1 MKLRTYLVKRT
12 IHMIIT
18 MLIVLVL
25 LFVLYRMMPGSAAA
39 QLMMKPGMTQSEID
53 MVMVRYGFGKW
64 ADYPGEYV
72 TRQFEVEQIGR
83 YTVYVNAGETGN
95 TDTFVIDIDVNTPS
109 DADMVPPIIMDM
121 GFEGPPP
128 SVGEPA
134 TFYAVVSDESGIRTM
149 NGRLVYPTSMPEDP
163 TQKVTKT
170 LMFREDPA
178 RSNESARTY
187 YYNFTTEALVSGP
200 SNSIYSLTIEAIDYA
215 RNSAFAALTYDA
227 DSNTITTQ
235 IWNLNTNVD
244 YTNGLYTYPY
254 MGNSLGLSADVIS
267 VTPPVFSII
276 RPNGAQSATAPVM
289 VETTPGSGIYDGSYQ
304 TTENGKLTFNVAA
317 DGLTTNISFPVN
329 SPITS
334 LTTVQDDDSGYPLL
348 TELSIGYADLRHSG
362 YPFELEGNSVTLRIN
377 ATITEADGTRSSNIS
392 ATILMPNGDILGG
405 GDATLHLTHPIYV
418 QMRSMAEQFVIYMKT
433 MLVFDFGTSFHYNQP
448 VWDVIIDR
456 IPSTALLF
464 GTSLVLS
471 YIFGILIGVVVA
483 WRRGSVLEL
492 STIVLTLFFYSM
504 PIFWF
509 ALIMQWVFYAEL
521 GWFPIG
527 TMGGYFDD
535 GTPMHGIT
543 YVIDVLW
550 HLVLPL
556 VTLTM
561 LHLAGTILL
570 MRSSMLEVIGEDFIT
585 TAKAKGIKERRVVY
599 RHAARNALL
608 PVVTAMAM
616 SIGAIISGGV
626 LTETIFSWHG
636 MGTLLVSATLQHD
649 FPVVQGAFYILA
661 LITVLGNMGADILYA
676 YLDPRVQL

>member
-39 QLMMKPGMTQSEID
+39 QLMMRPGMTQSEID

-72 TRQFEVEQIGR
+72 TRQIEVEQMGR
-83 YTVYVNAGETGN
+83 YTITVNAGEAGHQDSFPIN
-95 TDTFVIDIDVNTPS
+95 IDVNTPYNT
-109 DADMVPPIIMDM
+109 DMLPPTFIDI

-128 SVGEPA
+128 SVGDPA
-134 TFYAVVSDESGIRTM
+134 TFYAVVSDEGGVRTVSGD
-149 NGRLVYPTSMPEDP
+149 LVYPTSQPSDP
-163 TQKVTKT
+163 TQKITESVV
-170 LMFREDPA
+170 FREDPA
-178 RSNESARTY
+178 RSNETARIY
-187 YYNFTTEALVSGP
+187 YYNFTTEPLVSGP
-200 SNSIYSLTIEAIDYA
+200 SDSIYTLTLEAVDYS
-215 RNSAFAALTYDA
+215 RNPSYAVIQYDA
-227 DSNTITTQ
+227 GSNAIITQ
-235 IWNLNTNVD
+235 IWNLTSNIPFNNNV
-244 YTNGLYTYPY
+244 YTYPF
-254 MGNSLGLSADVIS
+254 MGDTIGLSADVIS
-267 VTPPVFSII
+267 AGVPIFSVEQ
-276 RPNGAQSATAPVM
+276 PNGVTSTNAPIM
-289 VETTPGSGIYDGSYQ
+289 TESPTDDFDGTYLTS
-304 TTENGKLTFNVAA
+304 ENGKMKFKVDV
-317 DGLTTNISFPVN
+317 DGLTANITFPVN
-329 SPITS
+329 SDVTS
-334 LTTVQDDDSGYPLL
+334 LTPAVDDDASHPLL
-348 TELSIGYADLRHSG
+348 EELTVDYANPLLGG
-362 YPFELEGNSVTLRIN
+362 YPFELEGGSVTILIN
-377 ATITEADGTRSSNIS
+377 ATVVEADGVRSSNIS
-392 ATILMPNGDILGG
+392 AVITTPNGEMMGVGEDTI
-405 GDATLHLTHPIYV
+405 HLTHPIYV

-433 MLVFDFGTSFHYNQP
+433 MLVFDFGTSFHYNTP

-464 GTSLVLS
+464 GTSLILS
-471 YIFGILIGVVVA
+471 YLIGILIGVIVA

-509 ALIMQWVFYAEL
+509 ALIMQWFFYAEL
-521 GWFPIG
+521 GWFPIAG
-527 TMGGYFDD
+527 MGGYFAD
-535 GTPMHGIT
+535 GTEMQGIT
-543 YVIDVLW
+543 WFLDVVW
-550 HLVLPL
+550 HLILPL
-556 VTLTM
+556 VTLTA

-570 MRSSMLEVIGEDFIT
+570 MRSAMLEVIGEDFIT

-599 RHAARNALL
+599 RHAARNAML

-626 LTETIFSWHG
+626 LTETIFSWYG
-636 MGTLLVSATLQHD
+636 MGTLLVSALQHD

>member
-1 MKLRTYLVKRT
+1 
-12 IHMIIT
+12 MIIT

-39 QLMMKPGMTQSEID
+39 QLMMRPGMTQSEID

-72 TRQFEVEQIGR
+72 TRQIEVEQIGR
-83 YTVYVNAGETGN
+83 YTITVNAGQGGN
-95 TDTFVIDIDVNTPS
+95 TDSFPIDVDVNTPYNS
-109 DADMVPPIIMDM
+109 DMLPPTFIDI

-128 SVGEPA
+128 SVGDPA
-134 TFYAVVSDESGIRTM
+134 VFYAIVSDESGVRTL
-149 NGRLVYPTSMPEDP
+149 NGDLVYPISEPTDP
-163 TQKVTKT
+163 TQKLTERIT
-170 LMFREDPA
+170 FREDTA
-178 RSNESARTY
+178 RSNETARTY
-187 YYNFTTEALVSGP
+187 YYNFTTEPLVSGP
-200 SNSIYSLTIEAIDYA
+200 STSNNIYNLKLEAVDYA
-215 RNSAFAALTYDA
+215 RNPAYAVLTYDA
-227 DSNTITTQ
+227 GSSTITTQ
-235 IWNLNTNVD
+235 IWNISTNIPFS
-244 YTNGLYTYPY
+244 NGAYTYPSI
-254 MGNSLGLSADVIS
+254 GESIGLSADVIS
-267 VTPPVFSII
+267 AGAPSFYITQA
-276 RPNGAQSATAPVM
+276 NGALSS
-289 VETTPGSGIYDGSYQ
+289 TTPAMGENPAGSGSFDGSYM
-304 TTENGKLTFNVAA
+304 TSENGKMTFNVDA
-317 DGLTTNISFPVN
+317 DGLSTNISFPVN
-329 SPITS
+329 SNIAS
-334 LTTVQDDDSGYPLL
+334 LTAVQDDDSGYPLL
-348 TELSIGYADLRHSG
+348 QELTVTYADPMDSG
-362 YPFELEGNSVTLRIN
+362 YPFELEGGSVTLRIN
-377 ATITEADGTRSSNIS
+377 ATIVEADGIRSSNIT
-392 ATILMPNGDILGG
+392 AMIHTPNGEIMGVGEDTI
-405 GDATLHLTHPIYV
+405 HLTHPIYV
-418 QMRSMAEQFVIYMKT
+418 EDIGMAEQFVIYMKT

-471 YIFGILIGVVVA
+471 YIIGILIGVIVA
-483 WRRGSVLEL
+483 WRRGSILEL

-521 GWFPIG
+521 QWFPIG
-527 TMGGYFDD
+527 TMGGVAED
-535 GTPMHGIT
+535 GTPLQGLS
-543 YVIDVLW
+543 YVLDVMW

-585 TAKAKGIKERRVVY
+585 TAKAKGIKERKVVY

-626 LTETIFSWHG
+626 LTETIFSWYG